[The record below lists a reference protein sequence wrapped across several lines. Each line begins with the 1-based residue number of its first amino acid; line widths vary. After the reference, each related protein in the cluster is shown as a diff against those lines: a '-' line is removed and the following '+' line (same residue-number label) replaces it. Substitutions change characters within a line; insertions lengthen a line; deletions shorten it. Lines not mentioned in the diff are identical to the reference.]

1 VKDKTSEDKM
11 LYDDYEGYLN
21 KYKKEYG
28 DNTLVLMQCGSF
40 YELYD
45 DGSKQTDMRA
55 IGELLNIQVSRRNKS
70 ILEVSRSNLE
80 MAGFPAYTLN
90 KFLNTLVSNNFTCV
104 IVSQTTPPPN
114 PKREV
119 TDIVSPGTYIED
131 DIAIDSNYLMSIY
144 VEEFSEYK
152 TNKVSIV
159 VGASLVDLGTGRT
172 YCFESASKSNDIHYP
187 LDELYRIIVT
197 YNPREIMICGK
208 LKLQEALSSVTFDKV
223 VSYLDVD
230 GKCLHNDYDKLA
242 NDIFRSSYQE
252 ELLSRVYGSTG
263 IISKVDFISLERMPC
278 ALTSFIR
285 LLQFVH
291 NHNENVLNK
300 IHKPIILEASQ
311 ALVLS
316 YNSIKQLDIVPK
328 ASYGGASCRKS
339 SGCLLDLLN
348 NCKTSM
354 GKRYFKERLLCPSN
368 NIHHLKESYANI
380 DVFISSQKKTK
391 MLETLKGY
399 LVNVYDLERLFR
411 KIDLGTI
418 QPFEIGYVMV
428 SLQSMTKVLEELS
441 RNNINLHVGKDVET
455 YIADVISEVSRCFND
470 EELLKYNTD
479 NISPLIF
486 KHGHCERLDELY
498 DELNRSKEYVYDIA
512 NKLNKLSSQEGIFKV
527 ECNERDGY
535 YLVVTSKRYQD
546 FVKSV
551 KAMSVAT
558 LLKTTLCVEELETK
572 AVSHSSSSLK
582 VTHKT
587 FRIISE
593 KIDALNVKIKRLCL
607 EEYKQVLLE
616 LSQATSQYTQQ
627 IVEVVAL
634 IDFYWCCALNAL
646 TMKYNKPMVNEGGES
661 KSYLKAKGL
670 RHPIIESLNKNV
682 AYVANDVT
690 LGQCDS
696 ACDGI
701 LLYGLNSSGKSSLMK
716 SIGIA
721 VLMAQAGMYVACDDF
736 EYVPY
741 DYIFTRIFSSDDI
754 FKGQSTFTKEMM
766 ELRGILRRA
775 NSNSLV
781 LGDELCSGTESI
793 SALSIVSAGIYTL
806 SQRQSSFIFAT
817 HLHDLVTIPL
827 VKDLHNVKT
836 FHLSVEYDDAKR
848 ALVYDRKLKTG
859 NGSSLYGLEVC
870 KSLDLEQDFLD
881 VANSVRQGILKIER
895 DIVSYNGNKNKY
907 NKSIYTDKCQVCGEK
922 AQEIHHISEQRFAD
936 DDGFINGKFH
946 KNDKFNLV
954 CLCEKCHDNVHH
966 GNLVINGYKQTTN
979 GVVLEYTHN
988 DKEEPEARA
997 SVKDTDVNAT
1007 IISAI
1012 KSMLVVNN
1020 NMKRKDIILSIQQRF
1035 TDIELSPYKIDK
1047 FIKEAKRSES

>member
-1 VKDKTSEDKM
+1 M
-11 LYDDYEGYLN
+11 LYDDYEGYLT

-45 DGSKQTDMRA
+45 DGTKQTDLRA

-70 ILEVSRSNLE
+70 ILEVSRNNLE
-80 MAGFPAYTLN
+80 MAGFPAYTLS
-90 KFLNTLVSNNFTCV
+90 KFLNTLVNNNFTCV

-131 DIAIDSNYLMSIY
+131 DIATDTNYLMSIY

-152 TNKVSIV
+152 TNKVSIA

-197 YNPREIMICGK
+197 YNPREVMVCGK
-208 LKLQEALSSVTFDKV
+208 LKLQETMSSVAFDKV
-223 VSYLDVD
+223 VSYLDID
-230 GKCLHNDYDKLA
+230 GKCLHNDYDKLTT
-242 NDIFRSSYQE
+242 DIFKSSYQE

-263 IISKVDFISLERMPC
+263 ILSKVDFISLERMPC
-278 ALTSFIR
+278 ALISFIR

-311 ALVLS
+311 SLVLS
-316 YNSIKQLDIVPK
+316 YNSIKQLDVVPK
-328 ASYGGASCRKS
+328 VSYGGAVCKKS
-339 SGCLLDLLN
+339 SGSLLDLLN

-368 NIHHLKESYANI
+368 NVHYLRNSYANI
-380 DVFISSQKKTK
+380 DAFIVAHKKTK
-391 MLETLKGY
+391 MLDTLKGY

-411 KIDLGTI
+411 KIDLATI
-418 QPFEIGYVMV
+418 QPFEIGYMMV
-428 SLQSMTKVLEELS
+428 SLRNVTQVLEELH
-441 RNNINLHVGKDVET
+441 RNNIHLDTCTDDESFIT
-455 YIADVISEVSRCFND
+455 EVTMEVCRTLND
-470 EELLKYNTD
+470 EELLKYNLE

-486 KHGHCERLDELY
+486 KKGHCERLDELH
-498 DELNRSKEYVYDIA
+498 DELNTSKEYIYDIA
-512 NKLNKLSSQEGIFKV
+512 DKLNKLSSQESIFKV

-535 YLVVTSKRYQD
+535 HLVVTNKRYQD
-546 FVKSV
+546 FMKSLKTKNV
-551 KAMSVAT
+551 DT
-558 LLKTTLCVEELETK
+558 ILKTTLCIEELETK

-582 VTHKT
+582 VTHKS

-593 KIDALNVKIKRLCL
+593 KIETLNVKIKRLCL
-607 EEYKQVLLE
+607 EEYKRTLTE
-616 LSQATSQYTQQ
+616 LSQTTSQYAQH
-627 IVEVVAL
+627 IVVSVSL
-634 IDFYWCCALNAL
+634 IDFYWCCSFNAFTL
-646 TMKYNKPMVNEGGES
+646 KYNKPSVVNEGDER

-670 RHPIIESLNKNV
+670 RHPIIESLNKNIP
-682 AYVANDVT
+682 YVANDVT
-690 LGQCDS
+690 LGNPKSQ
-696 ACDGI
+696 CDGI

-775 NSNSLV
+775 NNNSLV

-806 SQRQSSFIFAT
+806 AQRQSSFIFAT

-827 VKDLHNVKT
+827 VKDLKNVHT

-848 ALVYDRKLKTG
+848 ALVYDRKLKVG

-870 KSLDLEQDFLD
+870 KSLDLEQDFLEM
-881 VANSVRQGILKIER
+881 ANSVRQGILKIEK

-907 NKSIYTDKCQVCGEK
+907 NKSVYLDKCQVCGEK
-922 AQEIHHISEQRFAD
+922 AQEVHHINEQRMAD
-936 DDGFINGKFH
+936 DDGYIDGKFH

-954 CLCEKCHDNVHH
+954 CLCKKCHDNVHH
-966 GNLVINGYKQTTN
+966 GNLVINGYQQTTD
-979 GVVLEYTHN
+979 GVVLEYKQKQEKVSHQA
-988 DKEEPEARA
+988 DA
-997 SVKDTDVNAT
+997 SSIDVNEPIIDA
-1007 IISAI
+1007 IIS
-1012 KSMLVVNN
+1012 MLHVNN
-1020 NMKRKDIILSIQQRF
+1020 NMKRKDIILSVQQRF
-1035 TDIELSPYKIDK
+1035 TDKGLSPYKIDK
-1047 FIKEAKRSES
+1047 LIKEAKSQGS

>member
-1 VKDKTSEDKM
+1 M

-28 DNTLVLMQCGSF
+28 NNTLVLMQCGSF

-45 DGSKQTDMRA
+45 DGSKQTDLRA

-70 ILEVSRSNLE
+70 ILEVSRNNLE
-80 MAGFPAYTLN
+80 MAGFPSYTLT
-90 KFLNTLVSNNFTCV
+90 KFLNTLVNNNFTCV

-131 DIAIDSNYLMSIY
+131 DIAIESNYLMSIY

-152 TNKVSIV
+152 TNKISIA

-172 YCFESASKSNDIHYP
+172 YCFESVSKNNDIHYP

-197 YNPREIMICGK
+197 YNPREVMICGK
-208 LKLQEALSSVTFDKV
+208 LKLQEALSAVTFDKV
-223 VSYLDVD
+223 VSYLDIE
-230 GKCLHNDYDKLA
+230 GKCLHNDYDKLV
-242 NDIFRSSYQE
+242 NDIFKSSYQE
-252 ELLSRVYGSTG
+252 ELLSRVYGSSG
-263 IISKVDFISLERMPC
+263 ILSKVDFISLDRMPC

-285 LLQFVH
+285 LLQFVY

-300 IHKPIILEASQ
+300 IHKPIILEASN

-328 ASYGGASCRKS
+328 AATRKS
-339 SGCLLDLLN
+339 SSCLLDMLN

-368 NIHHLKESYANI
+368 NVKFLNNSYTNI
-380 DVFISSQKKTK
+380 QAFIASQEKSK
-391 MLETLKGY
+391 MLDSLKGH
-399 LVNVYDLERLFR
+399 LSNVYDLERLFR
-411 KIDLGTI
+411 KIDLGNI
-418 QPFEIGYVMV
+418 QPFEIGYIMV
-428 SLQSMTKVLEELS
+428 SLKSVTKVLQELQT
-441 RNNINLHVGKDVET
+441 NNINLTTCVDVES
-455 YIADVISEVSRCFND
+455 YILEIANEVSLTLNED
-470 EELLKYNTD
+470 ELLKYNNE

-486 KHGHCERLDELY
+486 NQGHCERLDELY
-498 DELNRSKEYVYDIA
+498 AELKTSKEYVYDVA
-512 NKLNKLSSQEGIFKV
+512 NKLNKMSSQDGIFKV
-527 ECNERDGY
+527 EYNERDGY
-535 YLVVTSKRYQD
+535 HLVVTSKRYQE
-546 FVKSV
+546 FVKYVKSEKAVSV
-551 KAMSVAT
+551 ET
-558 LLKTTLCVEELETK
+558 LLKTNLCLDDLETK
-572 AVSHSSSSLK
+572 AVSHSSSSVK
-582 VTHKT
+582 VTHKS
-587 FRIISE
+587 FRTISE
-593 KIDALNVKIKRLCL
+593 KIDALNGKIKRLCL
-607 EEYKQVLLE
+607 EEYKKVLME
-616 LSQATSQYTQQ
+616 LSQTTSQYAQQ
-627 IVEVVAL
+627 IVEIVAL
-634 IDFYWCCALNAL
+634 VDFYWCCASNAL
-646 TMKYNKPMVNEGGES
+646 TFKYNKPICKNGEC

-682 AYVANDVT
+682 AYVDNDVT
-690 LGQCDS
+690 LGQS
-696 ACDGI
+696 GRDGI

-721 VLMAQAGMYVACDDF
+721 VLMAQAGMYVACDEF

-817 HLHDLVTIPL
+817 HLHDLITIPL
-827 VKDLHNVKT
+827 VKDLENVET

-848 ALVYDRKLKTG
+848 ALLYDRKLKKG

-881 VANSVRQGILKIER
+881 IANGVRQGILKIDK
-895 DIVSYNGNKNKY
+895 DIVSFKGNKNKY
-907 NKSIYTDKCQVCGEK
+907 NKSVYLDKCQVCGER
-922 AQEIHHISEQRFAD
+922 AQEVHHIHEQRFAD
-936 DDGFINGKFH
+936 EEGFIDNKFH

-966 GNLVINGYKQTTN
+966 GNLVITGYKQTSN
-979 GVVLEYTHN
+979 GVILEYKHEEEQEK
-988 DKEEPEARA
+988 DHEQDILHKEG
-997 SVKDTDVNAT
+997 DTNT
-1007 IISAI
+1007 LIIDAI
-1012 KSMLVVNN
+1012 KSMLAINT

-1035 TDIELSPYKIDK
+1035 TNIHMSHYKIDK
-1047 FIKEAKRSES
+1047 LIKEAKT